1 MTRVLQKLEEETN
14 KNETDII
21 ELDFDKLP
29 AVDEEEIEKMILKE
43 DEKALK
49 TRLWNTLNQDWLT
62 D

>member
-1 MTRVLQKLEEETN
+1 MQKLEEETN
-14 KNETDII
+14 KNETDIV

-29 AVDEEEIEKMILKE
+29 AVDEEEIEKMILKD

>member
-1 MTRVLQKLEEETN
+1 MQKLEEETN
-14 KNETDII
+14 KNETDIV

-29 AVDEEEIEKMILKE
+29 VVDEEEIEKMILKD

>member
-1 MTRVLQKLEEETN
+1 MQKLEEETN